1 MTDQDLSKALQD
13 RVTQAYSERSPLQI
27 KAGNSKAFYG
37 RSIDAPVLNV
47 ASHRGILNYEPTEL
61 IITARAGTPLVEIEQ
76 TLAAQ
81 NQMLPFEP
89 PHFGPAAT
97 LGGTIACGLS
107 GPRRPWTGS
116 ARDFVLGVKI
126 INGKGEIISF
136 GGEVMKNVAGYDVS
150 RLMTGAM
157 GTLGVLLEVSLKVLP
172 KPVSEITLSREID
185 GKQALQQML
194 QFAQQSLPVSAL
206 CHDGR
211 KMYVRLSG
219 AEQSVLSAKQQ
230 LGGVELDDSQGFWQG
245 VREHSSPFF
254 NTAEALWRIS
264 LPPATPISALP
275 GEQFIDW
282 GGAQRWL
289 KSDLEA
295 EVLRDKVNTL
305 NGHAILFRNGDRGQE
320 IFHPLSGKLKQLH
333 MNLKLAFDPHCIL
346 NQSRM
351 YSDF

>member
-1 MTDQDLSKALQD
+1 MTDQDLSKSLQD
-13 RVTQAYSERSPLQI
+13 RIAQAYHDRVPLQI
-27 KAGNSKAFYG
+27 KANNSKAFFC
-37 RSIDAPVLNV
+37 RTIHAPAVQV

-61 IITARAGTPLVEIEQ
+61 ILTARAGTPISEIEQ
-76 TLAAQ
+76 VLAAQ

-89 PHFGPAAT
+89 PHFGPNAT

-157 GTLGVLLEVSLKVLP
+157 GTLGLLLEVSLKVLP
-172 KPVSEITLSREID
+172 KPTSEITLTREMD
-185 GKQALQQML
+185 RKQALQQML
-194 QFAQQSLPVSAL
+194 LFSHQSLPISAL
-206 CHDGR
+206 CHDGD
-211 KMYVRLSG
+211 KLHVRLSG
-219 AEQSVLSAKQQ
+219 AEQSVQAAKKQ
-230 LGGVELDDSQGFWQG
+230 LGGIELDNNDTCWENI
-245 VREHSSPFF
+245 REHKHAFF
-254 NTAEALWRIS
+254 ASNTPLWRVSI
-264 LPPATPISALP
+264 PPATSTSALA

-289 KSDLEA
+289 LSDLDA
-295 EVLRDKVNTL
+295 GTLREKVSKL
-305 NGHAILFRNGDRGQE
+305 NGHATLFRHGDRSQE

-333 MNLKLAFDPHCIL
+333 LELKLAMDPHCVL
-346 NQSRM
+346 NPTM
-351 YSDF
+351 LYADF